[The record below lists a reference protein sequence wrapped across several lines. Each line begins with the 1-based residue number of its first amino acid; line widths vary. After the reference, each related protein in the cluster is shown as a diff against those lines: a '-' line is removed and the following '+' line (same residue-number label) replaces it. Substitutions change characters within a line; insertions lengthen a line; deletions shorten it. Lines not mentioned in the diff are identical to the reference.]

1 MKGVILACTATAI
14 AVGGVAVLG
23 DTFAASLFGGSSA
36 KPPSAAASTSSGA
49 QYAQT
54 GDSPT
59 CYWTRGQPVWDD
71 GRGIWT
77 RPRIQVCD

>member
-23 DTFAASLFGGSSA
+23 DTFAANLFGGSSA
-36 KPPSAAASTSSGA
+36 KSPSAAA

-54 GDSPT
+54 GESPN